1 MTSKFRCGFN
11 RHQPVL
17 ENLSATPLF
26 AFSTCQCFTGYP
38 RGNFFVMARSASV
51 ALGEVGLVFHVLL
64 MGYVSTFLL
73 RLVPILVSLVSSVC
87 SLSALFLSKRKHH
100 ISYITD
106 NNYDKSFVKQKD
118 VQKDAVIEW
127 QLSGRRRLPSCSCT
141 ESFLAPCKLNQD
153 HYTFLGIC
161 PPTPSLSQHEHFILP
176 TQGKILAQG
185 RER

>member
-1 MTSKFRCGFN
+1 MKFRRVGSALHWHDALRPLLKIARFLPASWPVQWSSVEVTSKFRSGFN

-64 MGYVSTFLL
+64 LGYVSTFLL
-73 RLVPILVSLVSSVC
+73 CLVPILVSLVSSVH
-87 SLSALFLSKRKHH
+87 FLLCFYRKGKNH

-118 VQKDAVIEW
+118 V
-127 QLSGRRRLPSCSCT
+127 
-141 ESFLAPCKLNQD
+141 
-153 HYTFLGIC
+153 
-161 PPTPSLSQHEHFILP
+161 
-176 TQGKILAQG
+176 
-185 RER
+185 

>member
-1 MTSKFRCGFN
+1 MKFRRVGSALHWHDALRPLLKIARFLPASWPVQWSSVEVTSKFRSGFN

-64 MGYVSTFLL
+64 LGYVSTFLL
-73 RLVPILVSLVSSVC
+73 CLVPILVSLVSSVC

-118 VQKDAVIEW
+118 V
-127 QLSGRRRLPSCSCT
+127 
-141 ESFLAPCKLNQD
+141 
-153 HYTFLGIC
+153 
-161 PPTPSLSQHEHFILP
+161 
-176 TQGKILAQG
+176 
-185 RER
+185 